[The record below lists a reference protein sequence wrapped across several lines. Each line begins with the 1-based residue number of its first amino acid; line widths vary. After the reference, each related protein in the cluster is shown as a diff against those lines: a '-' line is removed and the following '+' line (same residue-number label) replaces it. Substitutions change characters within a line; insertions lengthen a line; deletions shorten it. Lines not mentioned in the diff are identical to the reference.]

1 MKDMI
6 KCKWL
11 WLLLLMVIS
20 AVWIS
25 CQMKVIEFNQLIK
38 SKKLQDIIYM
48 HCRNEITLTNKQLDK
63 LLTLKKIKETELWK
77 K

>member
-1 MKDMI
+1 
-6 KCKWL
+6 
-11 WLLLLMVIS
+11 
-20 AVWIS
+20 
-25 CQMKVIEFNQLIK
+25 MKVIEFNQLIK